1 MKSLYRVIDADSWA
15 EALKKGVVPRCQSD
29 ERADR
34 VHLNTEESVE
44 AVANLYFVQA
54 EKPIALE
61 IDPTEF
67 SSAIY
72 WLEPSEQKPW
82 PQPCARI
89 SNIPLGSVVAI
100 HGLEFDRREARFRLI
115 RK

>member
-1 MKSLYRVIDADSWA
+1 MKTLYRVIDADSWA
-15 EALKKGVVPRCQSD
+15 EALEKGVVPRCQSD
-29 ERADR
+29 ERANQ

-44 AVANLYFVQA
+44 AVADLYFVQA
-54 EKPIALE
+54 EKPVALE
-61 IDPTEF
+61 IDPTGF

-72 WLEPSEQKPW
+72 WLEPTDLKPW

-89 SNIPLGSVVAI
+89 SNIPLVSVVAI
-100 HGLEFDRREARFRLI
+100 HGLEFDPREARFRLI